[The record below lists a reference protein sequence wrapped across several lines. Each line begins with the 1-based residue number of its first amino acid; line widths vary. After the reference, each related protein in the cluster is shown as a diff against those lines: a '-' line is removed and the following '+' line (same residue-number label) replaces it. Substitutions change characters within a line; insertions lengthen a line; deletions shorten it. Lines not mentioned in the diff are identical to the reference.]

1 MSLPP
6 TQTTDTEHNDWVTKN
21 NVSSVE
27 EKKLHTHT
35 QWACNAIDTKH
46 IMLA

>member
-35 QWACNAIDTKH
+35 HSGPVTPLTPNI
-46 IMLA
+46 